1 MKSNIFYVYLSVVVI
16 FFLQNLS
23 ALHLSI
29 IQVAESSN
37 DLLLIQLICLQLHT
51 PHGLHGAVVL
61 QTLLTGHDHLSG
73 RGLVQLVGVT
83 FLGRKNIPTITHT
96 VHDIHTYIH
105 TSAWQKLTFI
115 SNEACAVKS
124 VYVRADMTA
133 ATPCHGRGGGLKTQ
147 LNCIYLYSIF
157 HAEMQP
163 KVLHRAE

>member
-1 MKSNIFYVYLSVVVI
+1 MIRWSDRLIAASIPTAQASYREKTNKLEVKSNIFYVYLSVVVI

-96 VHDIHTYIH
+96 VHDIHTYID
-105 TSAWQKLTFI
+105 QL
-115 SNEACAVKS
+115 
-124 VYVRADMTA
+124 
-133 ATPCHGRGGGLKTQ
+133 GRSSPLFQTK
-147 LNCIYLYSIF
+147 
-157 HAEMQP
+157 P
-163 KVLHRAE
+163 VL